1 MIWYILIFL
10 LIMYDDLMS
19 TLKIDVILSKLIAV
33 IPLQGHLFQAVRD
46 KNDRRN

>member
-19 TLKIDVILSKLIAV
+19 TLKIDVILSKL
-33 IPLQGHLFQAVRD
+33 
-46 KNDRRN
+46 